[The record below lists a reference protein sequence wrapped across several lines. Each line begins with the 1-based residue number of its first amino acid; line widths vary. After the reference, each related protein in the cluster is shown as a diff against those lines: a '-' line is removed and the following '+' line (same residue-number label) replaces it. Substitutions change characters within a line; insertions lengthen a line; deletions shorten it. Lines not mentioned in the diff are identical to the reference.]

1 MAEKE
6 YQRLTYPRMR
16 RTGLVTAI
24 ATRSS
29 LWLGGD
35 HLLCLD
41 STGYTEEYKRFYF
54 RDIQAVVLRRTNRQR
69 IFNFLFGGGALFF
82 ILLTLLVVGPPGT
95 WDSDELPGAIV
106 LLSGAAFF
114 GALALVNTLKGPGC
128 TCDLRTAVQ
137 TERLPSLNRL
147 GRARRV
153 LNLLRPLIEEAQ
165 GRLSAEEIATQ
176 LASPA
181 AADVPPVIARHRSAP
196 TPAPPSPYSGNAHLI
211 LSWVLLADVPFSAA
225 YILLHSQWLELMS
238 VLLLLGTV
246 GCVIVALIKQHNS
259 TLPPA
264 LKRLPWLVLGW
275 TALLVMAAIVYGIF
289 LVLNDPTAA
298 DRNLSPLDDPVV
310 LVMTVASSLVSACFG
325 LVGLKLVRE
334 ARRTM
339 TPPLLSA
346 RQDAPGA

>member
-6 YQRLTYPRMR
+6 YQRLTWPRMR
-16 RTGLVTAI
+16 RTGLVTAF

-29 LWLGGD
+29 LWLGRD

-54 RDIQAVVLRRTNRQR
+54 RDIQAVVLRRTSRQR
-69 IFNFLFGGGALFF
+69 ILNIIFGGGALFF
-82 ILLTLLVVGPPGT
+82 TFLTLAVAGPPGT
-95 WDSDELPGAIV
+95 WDSNELPGAIV

-147 GRARRV
+147 GRARWV
-153 LNLLRPLIEEAQ
+153 LNRLRPLIEEAQ
-165 GRLSAEEIATQ
+165 GRLAPEELAIQ
-176 LASPA
+176 LASSTA
-181 AADVPPVIARHRSAP
+181 SDMPPVIARHRGA
-196 TPAPPSPYSGNAHLI
+196 PAPVPPRLYSGNAHLI
-211 LSWVLLADVPFSAA
+211 LSWVLLADVPLSAA
-225 YILLHSQWLELMS
+225 YILLYSQWLELMS
-238 VLLLLGTV
+238 VLLLLGTAA
-246 GCVIVALIKQHNS
+246 CVIVALIKQHNS

-275 TALLVMAAIVYGIF
+275 TALLVMAAIAYGIV
-289 LVLNDPTAA
+289 LVLNDPTAV
-298 DRNLSPLDDPVV
+298 DRELSPLEDPVL
-310 LVMTVASSLVSACFG
+310 LVMTMVSALVSAILG

-334 ARRTM
+334 ARKAM
-339 TPPLLSA
+339 TPPQIA
-346 RQDAPGA
+346 PQEATPGA